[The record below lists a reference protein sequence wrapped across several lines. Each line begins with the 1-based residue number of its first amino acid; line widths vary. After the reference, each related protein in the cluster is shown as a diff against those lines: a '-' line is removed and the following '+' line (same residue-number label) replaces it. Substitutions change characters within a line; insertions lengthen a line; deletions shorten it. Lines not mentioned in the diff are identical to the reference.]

1 MENIQM
7 LSPKATLPSAF
18 KLLGGALS
26 FYKAHWPTL
35 VGVMAIPFVI
45 GTFQLWGGV
54 EIIVGLLTLLFA
66 FLSVGALIT
75 VMAAKGTPEKGV
87 VGAYENAIRLL
98 TSYGWIS
105 ILTTL
110 AVLGG
115 FVLFVIPGL
124 VLSLWLT
131 FAPYILFTE
140 NKKGLSALTASY
152 AYIKGY
158 WWSVV
163 WRIVFLGVLSI
174 LIQTGLTTLATSAI
188 HSAQPKIP
196 QFFQLM
202 VIHFFL
208 IPVSIAYAYGIYQA
222 VREMKAQHP
231 LEVNEAKF
239 RTVIK
244 VFIALGIVGI
254 FALLAF
260 VGLIVSFLARSSAF

>member
-26 FYKAHWPTL
+26 FYKAHWPVL
-35 VGVMAIPFVI
+35 AGVMAIPFVI
-45 GTFQLWGGV
+45 GTFQFWGGV
-54 EIIVGLLTLLFA
+54 EIIVGLLALLFG

-87 VGAYENAIRLL
+87 VGAYENAIRMLV
-98 TSYGWIS
+98 SYGWVS

-115 FVLFVIPGL
+115 LVLFVIPGL

-163 WRIVFLGVLSI
+163 WRIVFIGVLSI
-174 LIQTGLTTLATSAI
+174 LIQAGLTALATSAV
-188 HSAQPKIP
+188 HSTQPGIP
-196 QFFQLM
+196 QFFQLA
-202 VIHFFL
+202 VIHFL
-208 IPVSIAYAYGIYQA
+208 VIPVSIAYAYGIYQA
-222 VREMKAQHP
+222 VREVKAQHP
-231 LEVNEAKF
+231 LETNEAKF

-254 FALLAF
+254 FALIAFAGFIIALLAN
-260 VGLIVSFLARSSAF
+260 SSL